1 LRSLAAILTPGL
13 RFIRNRQLPSGEIAC
28 HAPAGEDL
36 CYCPFPFW
44 SAVAYDSLAFADPA
58 SPRFARRLLD
68 LLPPGERRAIP
79 AMVSAIRWRIRT
91 YLASEEEADCTW
103 RLHGRNSASPVDAAT
118 SGCAAEALLTPP
130 RLGYPASRSRHVD
143 PLRRR
148 LNDSAI
154 DAAGRCYIL
163 TYLSMAGEPARDIAG
178 EVFRLCTRETEMLP
192 QFWSAASRAL
202 NRAGLSG
209 HGETFAVLTSLI
221 LAECAPDRNRTHQA
235 MALSALLD
243 IDHRGP
249 EIPELIASVLDSAV
263 NPAGWSWQSYALNG
277 SGSAAATM
285 SLMLAALFRASSA
298 AGGAMLS

>member
-1 LRSLAAILTPGL
+1 LKNLAAILMPGL
-13 RFIRNRQLPSGEIAC
+13 RFIHDRQLPSGEIAC

-44 SAVAYDSLAFADPA
+44 SAVAYDSLAFADLA
-58 SPRFARRLLD
+58 SPRFERRLLD
-68 LLPPGERRAIP
+68 LLPAAERRAVP

-91 YLASEEEADCTW
+91 YLASEEEADCMW

-130 RLGYPASRSRHVD
+130 RLGYPASRSRHAD

-148 LNDSAI
+148 LNDSAT
-154 DAAGRCYIL
+154 DPAGRCYIL
-163 TYLSMAGEPARDIAG
+163 SYLSMAGEPAGDIA
-178 EVFRLCTRETEMLP
+178 EEILRLCQRKTEMLP
-192 QFWSAASRAL
+192 QFWFAAARAL
-202 NRAGLSG
+202 NRAGLSN
-209 HGETFAVLTSLI
+209 HLLTPAI
-221 LAECAPDRNRTHQA
+221 LAECAPDRHRTHGA

-243 IDHRGP
+243 IDHNGP
-249 EIPELIASVLDSAV
+249 EIPELIASVLDSTV
-263 NPAGWSWQSYALNG
+263 NPAGWTWQSYAFNRA
-277 SGSAAATM
+277 GSAAATM

>member
-1 LRSLAAILTPGL
+1 L
-13 RFIRNRQLPSGEIAC
+13 RFIHNRQLPSGEIAC

-58 SPRFARRLLD
+58 SPRFERRLLD
-68 LLPPGERRAIP
+68 LLPPGERRAVP

-118 SGCAAEALLTPP
+118 SGCAAKALLTPP
-130 RLGYPASRSRHVD
+130 RLGYPSLRSRHVD

-148 LNDSAI
+148 LNDSTT

-163 TYLSMAGEPARDIAG
+163 SYLSVAGEPAGDIAG
-178 EVFRLCTRETEMLP
+178 EVFRLCTRKTEMLP
-192 QFWSAASRAL
+192 QFWFAASRAL
-202 NRAGLSG
+202 NRAGLPG
-209 HGETFAVLTSLI
+209 HGETFAVLTSSI
-221 LAECAPDRNRTHQA
+221 LAECAPDRNRTNRA

-243 IDHRGP
+243 IDHNGP
-249 EIPELIASVLDSAV
+249 AIPELIASVLDSAV
-263 NPAGWSWQSYALNG
+263 NPVGWSWQSYALNG

-285 SLMLAALFRASSA
+285 SLMLAALFRASSS

>member
-1 LRSLAAILTPGL
+1 LKNLAAILMPGL
-13 RFIRNRQLPSGEIAC
+13 RFIHDRQLPSGEIAC
-28 HAPAGEDL
+28 HAPAGRDL
-36 CYCPFPFW
+36 SYCSFPFW

-58 SPRFARRLLD
+58 SPRFERRLLD
-68 LLPPGERRAIP
+68 LLPPSERRAVP

-91 YLASEEEADCTW
+91 YLASEEEADCMW
-103 RLHGRNSASPVDAAT
+103 RLHGRNSASPMDAAT

-130 RLGYPASRSRHVD
+130 RLGYPASRSRHAE

-148 LNDSAI
+148 LNDSTT

-163 TYLSMAGEPARDIAG
+163 SYLSMAGEPADDIAG
-178 EVFRLCTRETEMLP
+178 EILRLCTRETEMLP
-192 QFWSAASRAL
+192 QFWFAAARAL
-202 NRAGLSG
+202 NRAGLSN
-209 HGETFAVLTSLI
+209 HLLTPAI
-221 LAECAPDRNRTHQA
+221 LAESTPERNRTHRA

-243 IDHRGP
+243 IDHNGP

-263 NPAGWSWQSYALNG
+263 NPASWTWQSYALNRA
-277 SGSAAATM
+277 GSAAATM